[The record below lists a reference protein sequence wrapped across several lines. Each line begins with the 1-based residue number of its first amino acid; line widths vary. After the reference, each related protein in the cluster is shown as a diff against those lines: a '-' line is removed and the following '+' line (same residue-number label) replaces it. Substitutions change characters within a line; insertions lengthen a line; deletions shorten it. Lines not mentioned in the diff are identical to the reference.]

1 MRTIRCY
8 SCTTMDADRLLSDVQ
23 DQNWRRWLENVRF
36 VPNTE
41 ECNDNFAVNLIFP
54 FHLLYF
60 WKIYF

>member
-36 VPNTE
+36 VPNTD
-41 ECNDNFAVNLIFP
+41 ECNDSFAVSL
-54 FHLLYF
+54 FHLYF
-60 WKIYF
+60 LN